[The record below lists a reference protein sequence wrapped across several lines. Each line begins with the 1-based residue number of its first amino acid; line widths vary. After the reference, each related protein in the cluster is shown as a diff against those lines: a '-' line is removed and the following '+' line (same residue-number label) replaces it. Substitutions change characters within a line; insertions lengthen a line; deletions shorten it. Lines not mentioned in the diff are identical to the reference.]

1 MEETLNQMQP
11 LNEKQVANSED
22 GYVWQVT
29 DMNRLHRFLCFGS
42 EGGTYYI
49 KEQKLG
55 LENAEALI
63 RLIEDGKGYEVIQE
77 IKSFS
82 QEGRTIKQEPLLFAL
97 AICSQCSD
105 ISTKQAAF
113 KAVSEVCRIPTH
125 LFTFIQFKK
134 DLKESMKCGMW
145 GRALRKAIA
154 DWYNEKGGMAL
165 ALAVTKYK
173 QRNGWSH
180 KDLLRLSHLKPSSEG
195 LAIVTKY
202 ITKGWKEVH
211 ELYKEK
217 ALTVETEKLLKY
229 LEAVE
234 KVKRTKDELEVI
246 HLIEEHRL
254 VREHLLTNHLKSK
267 EVWKALLQEMPLTAL
282 LRNLGK
288 MTANSVLEPGNS
300 EVSLVCEKLC
310 NEKLLKKAR
319 IHPFHVLVALET
331 YKTGHGLR
339 GKLKWRPDEE
349 ILKALDAAFYKTFKT
364 VEPTGKRFLLAVDV
378 SASMNQRVL
387 GSILNASTVAAAMCM
402 VVTRTE
408 KDSSIVAFSHEM
420 VPCPMTTDMTL
431 QQVLIAMNQIP
442 AGGTDCSLPII
453 WAQKTNT
460 AADVFIVFTDNETFA
475 GSIHPAIAL
484 KEYRKKMNIPAKL
497 IVCGMTSNGFTIADP
512 DDRGMLDMCGFDTG
526 ALDVI
531 RNFTLDVI

>member
-1 MEETLNQMQP
+1 MEESVTQMQP
-11 LNEKQVANSED
+11 MHETQLANSEG

-49 KEQKLG
+49 QEQRLG
-55 LENAEALI
+55 LQNAEALL
-63 RLIEDGKGYEVIQE
+63 RLIEEGRGCEVIQE

-82 QEGRTIKQEPLLFAL
+82 QEGRNAKQEPTLFAL

-105 ISTKQAAF
+105 TSTKQAAF
-113 KAVSEVCRIPTH
+113 KAVPEVCRIPTH

-134 DLKESMKCGMW
+134 DLKESMHCGMW
-145 GRALRKAIA
+145 GRALRKAVA

-211 ELYKEK
+211 DTYKEK
-217 ALTVETEKLLKY
+217 ALSVETERLLKY

-234 KVKRTKDELEVI
+234 KVKRTRDELEVI

-267 EVWKALLQEMPLTAL
+267 E
-282 LRNLGK
+282 
-288 MTANSVLEPGNS
+288 
-300 EVSLVCEKLC
+300 
-310 NEKLLKKAR
+310 AR

-349 ILKALDAAFYKTFKT
+349 ILQALDAAFYKTFKM

-378 SASMNQRVL
+378 SGSMEQRVL
-387 GSILNASTVAAAMCM
+387 GSILSASTVAAAMCM

-408 KDSSIVAFSHEM
+408 SDSYIVAFSDEM
-420 VPCPMTTDMTL
+420 VPCPLTTDMTL
-431 QQVLIAMNQIP
+431 QQVLMAMSQIP
-442 AGGTDCSLPII
+442 AGETDCSLPMV

-475 GSIHPAIAL
+475 GSVHPAAAL
-484 KEYRKKMNIPAKL
+484 REYRKKMGIPAKL
-497 IVCGMTSNGFTIADP
+497 IVCGMASNGFTIADP

>member
-1 MEETLNQMQP
+1 MEESVNQMQP
-11 LNEKQVANSED
+11 LNEKQIPNSEG

-63 RLIEDGKGYEVIQE
+63 RLIEDGRGCEVIQE

-82 QEGRTIKQEPLLFAL
+82 QEGRTAKQEPTLFAL

-113 KAVSEVCRIPTH
+113 KAVPEVCRIPTH

-145 GRALRKAIA
+145 GRALRKAVA

-211 ELYKEK
+211 EMYKEK
-217 ALTVETEKLLKY
+217 ALSVEAEKLLKY

-254 VREHLLTNHLKSK
+254 VREHLLTNHLKSR

-310 NEKLLKKAR
+310 NEKLLKKVRISQSR
-319 IHPFHVLVALET
+319 IHKIGFPWL
-331 YKTGHGLR
+331 
-339 GKLKWRPDEE
+339 
-349 ILKALDAAFYKTFKT
+349 
-364 VEPTGKRFLLAVDV
+364 EPTGKRFLLAIDV
-378 SASMNQRVL
+378 SGSMNQRVL
-387 GSILNASTVAAAMCM
+387 GSVLNASTVAAAMCM

-408 KDSSIVAFSHEM
+408 KDSSIVAFSDEM
-420 VPCPMTTDMTL
+420 VPCPVTTDMTL
-431 QQVLIAMNQIP
+431 QQVLLAMSQVRNYFMYNVIEQKLITP
-442 AGGTDCSLPII
+442 GT
-453 WAQKTNT
+453 
-460 AADVFIVFTDNETFA
+460 VFLICTHTYCPSNMD
-475 GSIHPAIAL
+475 
-484 KEYRKKMNIPAKL
+484 IPAKL
-497 IVCGMTSNGFTIADP
+497 IVCGMTSSGFTIADP

-531 RNFTLDVI
+531 RSFTLDMI

>member
-1 MEETLNQMQP
+1 MEESVTQMQP
-11 LNEKQVANSED
+11 MHETQLANSEG

-49 KEQKLG
+49 QEQRLG
-55 LENAEALI
+55 LQNAEALL
-63 RLIEDGKGYEVIQE
+63 RLIEEGRGCEVIQE

-82 QEGRTIKQEPLLFAL
+82 QEGRNAKQEPTLFAL

-105 ISTKQAAF
+105 TSTKQAAF
-113 KAVSEVCRIPTH
+113 KAVPEVCRIPTH

-134 DLKESMKCGMW
+134 DLKESMHCGMW
-145 GRALRKAIA
+145 GRALRKAVA

-211 ELYKEK
+211 DTYKEK
-217 ALTVETEKLLKY
+217 ALSVETERLLKY

-234 KVKRTKDELEVI
+234 KVKRTRDELEVI

-349 ILKALDAAFYKTFKT
+349 ILQALDAAFYKTFKM

-378 SASMNQRVL
+378 SGSMEQRVL
-387 GSILNASTVAAAMCM
+387 GSILSASTVAAAMCM

-408 KDSSIVAFSHEM
+408 SDSYIVAFSDEM
-420 VPCPMTTDMTL
+420 VPCPLTTDMTL
-431 QQVLIAMNQIP
+431 QQVLMAMSQIP
-442 AGGTDCSLPII
+442 AGETDCSLPMV

-475 GSIHPAIAL
+475 GSVHPAAAL
-484 KEYRKKMNIPAKL
+484 REYRKKMGIPAKL
-497 IVCGMTSNGFTIADP
+497 IVCGMASNGFTIADP

-526 ALDVI
+526 ALDPCQ
-531 RNFTLDVI
+531 TPY

>member
-1 MEETLNQMQP
+1 MEASANQLQP
-11 LNEKQVANSED
+11 LSE
-22 GYVWQVT
+22 
-29 DMNRLHRFLCFGS
+29 S
-42 EGGTYYI
+42 
-49 KEQKLG
+49 
-55 LENAEALI
+55 
-63 RLIEDGKGYEVIQE
+63 
-77 IKSFS
+77 
-82 QEGRTIKQEPLLFAL
+82 
-97 AICSQCSD
+97 
-105 ISTKQAAF
+105 
-113 KAVSEVCRIPTH
+113 
-125 LFTFIQFKK
+125 QFKK

-145 GRALRKAIA
+145 GRALRKAVA
-154 DWYNEKGGMAL
+154 DWYNEKGGMAI

-195 LAIVTKY
+195 LAVVTKY

-217 ALTVETEKLLKY
+217 ALSVETEKLLKY

-246 HLIEEHRL
+246 HLIEEHQL
-254 VREHLLTNHLKSK
+254 VREQLLTNHLKSK

-310 NEKLLKKAR
+310 DEKLLKKAC
-319 IHPFHVLVALET
+319 IHPFHVLIALET
-331 YKTGHGLR
+331 YRTGHGLK
-339 GKLKWRPDEE
+339 GKLKWTPDKE
-349 ILKALDAAFYKTFKT
+349 ILQALDAAFYKTLKT

-387 GSILNASTVAAAMCM
+387 GSILTASTVAAAMCM
-402 VVTRTE
+402 LVTRTE
-408 KDSSIVAFSHEM
+408 KESSVVAFACD
-420 VPCPMTTDMTL
+420 VVLFPVTTDMTL
-431 QQVLIAMNQIP
+431 QQVLTAMTKVP
-442 AGGTDCSLPII
+442 AGSTDCSLPMI

-460 AADVFIVFTDNETFA
+460 AADVFIVFTDNETYA
-475 GSIHPAIAL
+475 GQVPPAVAL
-484 KEYRKKMNIPAKL
+484 REYRKKMDIPAKL

-512 DDRGMLDMCGFDTG
+512 DDRGMLDMCGFDTSS
-526 ALDVI
+526 LDVI